1 MAPVT
6 AVATV
11 AVGAA
16 AGPRRAHRRSVLT
29 RRPELV
35 PLGVAGPAWLVVAV
49 AGGTGGHPG
58 QAGGPVGAAA
68 MTAVMVIAMTAPF
81 AVPGVRTAVFTS
93 LWRLARRVA
102 ACYTGA
108 FLVAWSAIAA
118 GLALAGAALTWAI
131 PAGSA
136 GCLLL
141 VAAALAQAD
150 PERRRLLAGCARPA
164 RIRPRT
170 ALPDAIRS
178 GALDAAR
185 CARLCALPMLAMLV
199 LPAGIAL
206 MVALTGLA
214 LAERIFEGRRWGAVA
229 AGYLSLPLAL
239 DLTPAAGH

>member
-1 MAPVT
+1 
-6 AVATV
+6 
-11 AVGAA
+11 
-16 AGPRRAHRRSVLT
+16 
-29 RRPELV
+29 
-35 PLGVAGPAWLVVAV
+35 
-49 AGGTGGHPG
+49 
-58 QAGGPVGAAA
+58 

-108 FLVAWSAIAA
+108 FLAAWSAIAA
-118 GLALAGAALTWAI
+118 GLALAGTVLTWAI

-150 PERRRLLAGCARPA
+150 PERRRLLAACARPA
-164 RIRPRT
+164 ARIRLRT

-199 LPAGIAL
+199 LPAGLAL